1 MSDVSVRLTLQDDAS
16 SKLSCVSS
24 TARTASQQLQQMGQ
38 QIDKAFETNSPEQFA
53 SKLGSAMDTA
63 TDGMETLGDS
73 VEQAMRDMERGMDS
87 DFAQGFE
94 NAADGASNL
103 AEAAEEAGESVD
115 SLSESTESLGKSVDG
130 IDGGE
135 SLGDL
140 GEQARGA
147 GEGMGEAEGKA
158 NSLTGAL
165 KKLFAVISLAAAL
178 HQVAGFASDSI
189 DLGKNYTAMISEV
202 QAISGAS
209 ESEMAKLET
218 TAREY
223 GATTVFS
230 ATEAAEALKYM
241 SLAGWDA
248 SQSSSALGGVLDLAA
263 ASGMGLG
270 QASDMVT
277 DYLSAFGMEANQA
290 TYFADLLSFAQSNS
304 NTTAEQLGEA
314 YRNSAANM
322 HAAGQDVETT
332 TSLLEAMAN
341 QGYKGSEAGTALA
354 AAMRDITQ
362 KMDDG
367 AIKIGD
373 TSVAVQDAHGNFRDL
388 TDILTDV
395 EKATDG
401 MGDAQKAAA
410 LGETFTADSIKALN
424 MILTEG
430 MDKISGYEDSL
441 RHAGGTASDMA
452 GIMNDNLTGDMANM
466 NSAFEEM
473 QLQVYE
479 QMEEPLRE
487 GVQYIT
493 SDVIPALTEWVPEAF
508 GAIASGASKLGNAL
522 KPLFE
527 TILKN
532 PQAVA
537 KAFTSLGAGFVAMKG
552 VSTAMSIGKS
562 ISDAN
567 GLVGA
572 LSKVA
577 GSLFSNPWAAGAA
590 GVVAAVGLVAT
601 AVSEYNKLQVNESL
615 EAHFGNI
622 TLDDSQI
629 QDFASRV
636 INAEWIVN
644 INTALGHFENADN
657 LAKQAEEALAE
668 NDALEWKAR
677 VGIELTAEEQETYTA
692 NIEEFAQA
700 RIDELEERTYAAEL
714 TVSTMLKS
722 PEGESLA
729 DAIGKWAAEDMA
741 EVSTLQAQL
750 TNLVE
755 TALTDGIID
764 VNEQA
769 AIDILQ
775 SKINNILSGWKA
787 SEAQAEMDLIT
798 QQYGRLSGKDLTSET
813 FTSIVEALGE
823 QRKSAAEA
831 LEADSK
837 EFYGV
842 INGLMNSGR
851 LSQSQGED
859 YKQQFVQAVRNSEA
873 GALVNSL
880 NFEGNTLSDTYGEKL
895 QQNYASMQK
904 ETASW
909 LESANNYLAN
919 EDYGSL
925 FDSMQY
931 AYNSAMV
938 SSGLF
943 SGADQ
948 KALADRFSVM
958 KPDVE
963 AMGDLIDE
971 YRNAGQAVPKEVMT
985 AFNEAM
991 QIGAAAGDVDA
1002 AWATFAQQM
1011 VADPASAA
1019 LVQAIQDGTVTV
1031 PEELRTAIGRA
1042 AAETTDEPVTIDGMT
1057 AELQNIEVDNAKVQE
1072 LLDRAMEGVEATGE
1086 TKTLPGGEIAVE
1098 YEVTAGQ
1105 TLSEIAAQAGMALN
1119 DLLAANPDIEN
1130 PDIIQIGQKILIPAD
1145 KVDTD
1150 TSGVGQAVQEATAEA
1165 EQAAEAASTPIE
1177 TTQEV
1182 NTTYEKGE
1190 EDRSALEQQNTV
1202 DNAEP
1207 VEQQVPTSIVFEVAS
1222 LDDSALASAI
1232 SEKLGQGDAVPVTV
1246 PASITVEAGSITSDG
1261 MLTAVQGAVDTAFGT
1276 NLAGNGIAD
1285 VTLEKGTDN
1294 VAAIYSQVGG
1304 IVQGA
1309 WSQPYSASGIVNV
1322 VLTANYSLANP
1333 TKTISFGGGAT
1344 GSATVS
1350 ASLHAAGGYFDT
1362 PHIGVVAEAGV
1373 GEYIIPMDGSGRSID
1388 MWKDAGQMLGV
1399 LNTGNAGSLQPVNTT
1414 EGAGR
1419 PAGSGQSGD
1428 RTIKVEIAGNGSIN
1442 VSGGG
1447 MSKEKIV
1454 DIMLENM
1461 REVFMNIVQQ
1471 EIIEEGEGTYEF

>member
-1 MSDVSVRLTLQDDAS
+1 MSDVSVRLTLQDDVS
-16 SKLSCVSS
+16 LKLSRVSS
-24 TARTASQQLQQMGQ
+24 NARTASQQLQQMGQ
-38 QIDKAFETNSPEQFA
+38 QIDRAFQTNSPEQFA

-63 TDGMETLGDS
+63 TDGMESLGDS
-73 VEQAMRDMERGMDS
+73 VEQTMRDFERGMDS
-87 DFAQGFE
+87 DFSDGFE
-94 NAADGASNL
+94 NAAEGANSL
-103 AEAAEEAGESVD
+103 AEAVEEAGESVD
-115 SLSESTESLGKSVDG
+115 DLSESADSLGKSVDG
-130 IDGGE
+130 IGDGE
-135 SLGDL
+135 NLGSL
-140 GEQARGA
+140 GEQAQGA
-147 GEGMGEAEGKA
+147 GEGMKDAEGKA
-158 NSLTGAL
+158 NSLAGTL
-165 KKLFAVISLAAAL
+165 KKLFAVISAAAIL
-178 HQVAGFASDSI
+178 SQAGSFASDSI
-189 DLGKNYTAMISEV
+189 DIGKNYTAMISEV
-202 QAISGAS
+202 RAISGAS
-209 ESEMAKLET
+209 ESEMAKMEA

-263 ASGMGLG
+263 SSGMGLG

-277 DYLSAFGMEANQA
+277 DYLSAFGMEANQSA
-290 TYFADLLSFAQSNS
+290 YFADMLAYAQSNS

-354 AAMRDITQ
+354 ATMRDITQ
-362 KMDDG
+362 KMEDG

-373 TSVAVQDAHGNFRDL
+373 TSVAVQDSKGNFRDL

-395 EKATDG
+395 EAATDG
-401 MGDAQKAAA
+401 MGDAEKAAA
-410 LGETFTADSIKALN
+410 LGSTFTSDSIKALN

-430 MDKISGYEDSL
+430 MDKISGYEESL
-441 RHAGGTASDMA
+441 RHAGGTAGDMA
-452 GIMNDNLTGDMANM
+452 DIMNDNLTGDMANM

-493 SDVIPALTEWVPEAF
+493 SDVIPALTEWVPDAF
-508 GAIASGASKLGNAL
+508 GAIANGASKLGNAL

-527 TILKN
+527 TVLKN
-532 PQAVA
+532 PQAIG
-537 KAFTSLGAGFVAMKG
+537 KAFTSFGAGFVAMKG

-567 GLVGA
+567 GLAGA
-572 LSKVA
+572 LAKFGGA
-577 GSLFSNPWAAGAA
+577 LFSNPWAAGAA
-590 GVVAAVGLVAT
+590 AVVASVGLVAT
-601 AVSEYNKLQVNESL
+601 AVSEYNRLQVNESL

-636 INAEWIVN
+636 INAEWLVN

-714 TVSTMLKS
+714 SVSTMLKS

-729 DAIGKWAAEDMA
+729 DAISKWAAEDMA
-741 EVSTLQAQL
+741 DASTLQGQL

-755 TALTDGIID
+755 EALTDGIID

-775 SKINNILSGWKA
+775 TKINNILSGWKS

-823 QRKSAAEA
+823 QRQSAAEA

-842 INGLMNSGR
+842 INGLMSSGR
-851 LSQSQGED
+851 LSTEQGED

-873 GALVNSL
+873 SSLVNSL

-895 QQNYASMQK
+895 QQNYTSMQ
-904 ETASW
+904 ESTTSW
-909 LESANNYLAN
+909 MEKANNYLAN

-931 AYNSAMV
+931 AYNQAMV
-938 SSGLF
+938 GTGLF
-943 SGADQ
+943 SDQDQ
-948 KALADRFSVM
+948 KALADRFELM
-958 KPDVE
+958 KPDAE
-963 AMGDLIDE
+963 AMGSLIDE
-971 YRNAGQAVPKEVMT
+971 YRKAGQAVPQEVMT

-1011 VADPASAA
+1011 VADPASEA
-1019 LVQAIQDGTVTV
+1019 LVQAIQNGTITV
-1031 PEELRTAIGRA
+1031 PEELRTAIERA
-1042 AAETTDEPVTIDGMT
+1042 AAETTDEPVTVDSMT
-1057 AELQNIEVDNAKVQE
+1057 AELQDIEVDNAKVQE

-1105 TLSEIAAQAGMALN
+1105 TLSEIAAQAGMALD

-1130 PDIIQIGQKILIPAD
+1130 PDVIQIGQKILIPAD

-1150 TSGVGQAVQEATAEA
+1150 TSGVGEAVQEASAEA
-1165 EQAAEAASTPIE
+1165 EQAAEAAATPIE

-1190 EDRSALEQQNTV
+1190 EDRSALEEQNTIE
-1202 DNAEP
+1202 NAEP
-1207 VEQQVPTSIVFEVAS
+1207 VKQQVPTSIVFEVAS

-1246 PASITVEAGSITSDG
+1246 PASITVEAGSVASEG
-1261 MLTAVQGAVDTAFGT
+1261 MISTVQDAVDTAFGT
-1276 NLAGNGIAD
+1276 NLIGNGIVD
-1285 VTLEKGTDN
+1285 VTLAKGTDN
-1294 VAAIYSQVGG
+1294 VAAVYSEVGG
-1304 IVQGA
+1304 IVKDA
-1309 WSQPYSASGIVNV
+1309 WSQAYSASGVVNV

-1350 ASLHAAGGYFDT
+1350 ASLHALGGYFDE
-1362 PHIGVVAEAGV
+1362 PHLGIVAEAGV
-1373 GEYIIPMDGSGRSID
+1373 GEYIIPMDGSSRSVD
-1388 MWKDAGQMLGV
+1388 MWQDAGQMLGV
-1399 LNTGNAGSLQPVNTT
+1399 IGMGNAGSLQPVNTT
-1414 EGAGR
+1414 QNQGQ
-1419 PAGSGQSGD
+1419 PTGSVSYGD
-1428 RTIKVEIAGNGSIN
+1428 RTIKLEIAGNGSIN

-1461 REVFMNIVQQ
+1461 REVFMGIVQQ
-1471 EIIEEGEGTYEF
+1471 EIIEEGDGTYEF

>member
-16 SKLSCVSS
+16 SKLSRVSS
-24 TARTASQQLQQMGQ
+24 TARAASQQLQQMGQ
-38 QIDKAFETNSPEQFA
+38 RIDKAFETNSPEQFA

-63 TDGMETLGDS
+63 TDGIETLGDS
-73 VEQAMRDMERGMDS
+73 VEQAMRDMERGMNS
-87 DFAQGFE
+87 DFAEGFE

-103 AEAAEEAGESVD
+103 AQAAEEAGESVD
-115 SLSESTESLGKSVDG
+115 GLSESTESLGKSVDG

-135 SLGDL
+135 NLGDL

-147 GEGMGEAEGKA
+147 GEGMSEAEGKA
-158 NSLTGAL
+158 NSLAGAL
-165 KKLFAVISLAAAL
+165 KKLFAAISLAAAL

-209 ESEMAKLET
+209 ENEMAKLET

-354 AAMRDITQ
+354 ATMRDITQ

-527 TILKN
+527 TVLKN
-532 PQAVA
+532 PQAIA

-572 LSKVA
+572 LSKLA

-590 GVVAAVGLVAT
+590 GVVAAVGLAAT

-948 KALADRFSVM
+948 KALADRFSLM

-991 QIGAAAGDVDA
+991 QIGAAAGDMDA

-1019 LVQAIQDGTVTV
+1019 LVQAIQDGTVAV

-1057 AELQNIEVDNAKVQE
+1057 AELQDIEVDNAKVQE

-1105 TLSEIAAQAGMALN
+1105 TLSEIAAQAGMALD

-1130 PDIIQIGQKILIPAD
+1130 PDVIQIGQKILIPAD

-1182 NTTYEKGE
+1182 NTTYERGE

-1202 DNAEP
+1202 DNADP

-1232 SEKLGQGDAVPVTV
+1232 SEKLGQGEAVPVTV
-1246 PASITVEAGSITSDG
+1246 PASITIEAGSITSDG
-1261 MLTAVQGAVDTAFGT
+1261 MLAAVQGAVDTAFGT
-1276 NLAGNGIAD
+1276 NLAGNGIVD

-1304 IVQGA
+1304 IVQNA
-1309 WSQPYSASGIVNV
+1309 WSQPYSARGIVNV
-1322 VLTANYSLANP
+1322 ALTANYSLANP

-1350 ASLHAAGGYFDT
+1350 ASLHALGGIFDQ
-1362 PHIGVVAEAGV
+1362 PHLGVVAEAGT
-1373 GEYIIPMDGSGRSID
+1373 ESIIPIDGSANALSL
-1388 MWKDAGQMLGV
+1388 WEQTGQMLGV

-1414 EGAGR
+1414 QSAGQ
-1419 PAGSGQSGD
+1419 PTGSNQSGD

-1447 MSKEKIV
+1447 MSKERIV

-1461 REVFMNIVQQ
+1461 REVFMSIVQQ